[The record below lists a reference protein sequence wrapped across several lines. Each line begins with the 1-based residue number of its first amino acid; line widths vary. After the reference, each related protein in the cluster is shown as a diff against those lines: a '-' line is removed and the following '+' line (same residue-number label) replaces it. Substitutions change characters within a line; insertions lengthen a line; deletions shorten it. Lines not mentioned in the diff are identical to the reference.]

1 MNKGLF
7 TSNTD
12 NWATPQWLFDDLDKE
27 FHFTLDV
34 CADDQNHKC
43 EKYYTKADD
52 GLKNSWEGSVFM
64 NPPYGREIA
73 KWIWKAYSERA
84 NCKTIVML
92 VPARTDTS
100 WFHDYIY
107 HEAEIRFLRGR
118 VRFEGAKWNA
128 PFPSMVAI
136 YRKIDEELPLLKW
149 FEEEQKKCP
158 YFGAEIEICD
168 DLSDFRPA
176 REDVEKAFEMYKKHR
191 FPKNCDNCKHAWV
204 DCAPRDD
211 RSCFSWEEKEVE
223 QCQPKE

>member
-1 MNKGLF
+1 
-7 TSNTD
+7 
-12 NWATPQWLFDDLDKE
+12 
-27 FHFTLDV
+27 
-34 CADDQNHKC
+34 
-43 EKYYTKADD
+43 
-52 GLKNSWEGSVFM
+52 M

-149 FEEEQKKCP
+149 FEEEQ
-158 YFGAEIEICD
+158 
-168 DLSDFRPA
+168 
-176 REDVEKAFEMYKKHR
+176 
-191 FPKNCDNCKHAWV
+191 
-204 DCAPRDD
+204 
-211 RSCFSWEEKEVE
+211 
-223 QCQPKE
+223 

>member
-52 GLKNSWEGSVFM
+52 DLKNSWVGSVFM
-64 NPPYGREIA
+64 NPPYGQEIA
-73 KWIWKAYSERA
+73 KWIRKAYSERA
-84 NCKTIVML
+84 NCETIVML
-92 VPARTDTS
+92 VPARTDTN

-118 VRFEGAKWNA
+118 VRFGGAKWNA

-136 YRKIDEELPLLKW
+136 YKKKEEKLPLLKW
-149 FEEEQKKCP
+149 
-158 YFGAEIEICD
+158 
-168 DLSDFRPA
+168 
-176 REDVEKAFEMYKKHR
+176 M
-191 FPKNCDNCKHAWV
+191 
-204 DCAPRDD
+204 
-211 RSCFSWEEKEVE
+211 EEKEKKNV
-223 QCQPKE
+223 